1 MPWYTRITVIIETG
15 APVEPGTEA
24 RMVSLLTLSKPLTL
38 RDGAS
43 RLLRM
48 RGGSKREP

>member
-1 MPWYTRITVIIETG
+1 V
-15 APVEPGTEA
+15 A
-24 RMVSLLTLSKPLTL
+24 RLVPFIL

-48 RGGSKREP
+48 RSDIYRMRSGTIKTGS